1 MNNYSRSRKICDT
14 LILTAISSVP
24 LIILALGVMS
34 DRAQEKCLSHKS
46 SNTPCDD
53 WFAKNQKILNLVQFG
68 LMFSVIF
75 TLIFLAKY
83 SNYLTGNFTQTAES
97 REPTEATV
105 ARVRNPISS
114 DHATSQS
121 PLLLEMV

>member
-1 MNNYSRSRKICDT
+1 MSGNAQQKCVSQKSNGNSCD
-14 LILTAISSVP
+14 
-24 LIILALGVMS
+24 
-34 DRAQEKCLSHKS
+34 
-46 SNTPCDD
+46 N
-53 WFAKNQKILNLVQFG
+53 WFAKNQNILNLVQFG
-68 LMFSVIF
+68 LMFSAIFTVIF
-75 TLIFLAKY
+75 VAKY